1 MNAEPLKQATLK
13 PQDIAVLLGLRLMQN
28 EKFTFAGLAKRVGL
42 STGEVHASVRRAAL
56 SRLALLLPQSAPEV
70 IGAALREF
78 LVHGLR
84 YSFPAVLGGVTRG
97 MPTGLE
103 ATSARGSVGEES
115 LPPVWATAEG
125 SQRGY
130 AIAPLYP
137 AAPDACRAD
146 PQLHELLALVDAIR
160 VGSAREREI
169 AIELLE
175 LRLS

>member
-1 MNAEPLKQATLK
+1 MNAEQLKQAMLK
-13 PQDIAVLLGLRLMQN
+13 PQDVAVLFGLHLMRQQ
-28 EKFTFAGLAKRVGL
+28 KFTFAALGRRLRL
-42 STGEVHASVRRAAL
+42 STGEVHASVSRAAL

-70 IGAALREF
+70 IGAAFREF

-84 YSFPAVLGGVTRG
+84 YSFPAVQGGVTRG
-97 MPTGLE
+97 MLTGLDATAAHGTVDAE
-103 ATSARGSVGEES
+103 A

-137 AAPDACRAD
+137 AAPAACQND
-146 PQLHELLALVDAIR
+146 PQLHELLALVDALR

-175 LRLS
+175 QRLL